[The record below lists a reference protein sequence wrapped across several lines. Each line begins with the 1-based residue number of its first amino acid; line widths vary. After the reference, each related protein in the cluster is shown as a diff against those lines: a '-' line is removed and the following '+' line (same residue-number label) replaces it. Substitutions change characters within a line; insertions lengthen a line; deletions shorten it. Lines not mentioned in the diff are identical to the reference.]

1 MTTLEPVLAYP
12 EALETR
18 LAAVF
23 EAAPRTARQYRS
35 YPAAKRLLDLLV
47 AAVGLIV
54 ALPVLL
60 VAALLIKLDSPGPV
74 LYRHVRLGRGG
85 RPFVCYKLR
94 TMVAGAGDG
103 IHRERMRWVITT
115 RAVNVPFHE
124 DPRITRVGRWLRR
137 ASLDELPQ
145 LWNVLRGEMTMV
157 GPRPP
162 LPYEVE
168 CYQDWQLA
176 RLVVRPGLTG
186 YWQVFG
192 RGRVSIQEMCRMDL
206 EYIRQRTFLMDLQLL
221 LLTTLVV
228 LSGRGAG

>member
-1 MTTLEPVLAYP
+1 LAYP
-12 EALETR
+12 EALESR
-18 LAAVF
+18 LAAVL
-23 EAAPRTARQYRS
+23 EAAPRTARRYWS

-47 AAVGLIV
+47 AGVGLIV

-60 VAALLIKLDSPGPV
+60 VAAALIKLDSRGPV

-94 TMVAGAGDG
+94 TMAAGAGDG
-103 IHRERMRWVITT
+103 IHRERMRRVITT

-145 LWNVLRGEMTMV
+145 LWNVLHGEMTMV

-176 RLVVRPGLTG
+176 RLAVRPGLTG

-206 EYIRQRTFLMDLQLL
+206 QYIRQRTLLMDLQLL
-221 LLTTLVV
+221 LLTSLVV

>member
-1 MTTLEPVLAYP
+1 MTALEPVLAHP
-12 EALETR
+12 DVLEAR
-18 LAAVF
+18 LAAVL
-23 EAAPRTARQYRS
+23 EAAPRTARRYWS
-35 YPAAKRLLDLLV
+35 YPAVKRLFDLLV
-47 AAVGLIV
+47 AAVGLLLG
-54 ALPVLL
+54 LPLLLLAAVL
-60 VAALLIKLDSPGPV
+60 IRLDSPGPV
-74 LYRHVRLGRGG
+74 FYRHIRVGRGG

-94 TMVAGAGDG
+94 TMAADAGDR
-103 IHRERMRWVITT
+103 IHRERMRWVIAT
-115 RAVNVPFHE
+115 RAVNVPFYG

-168 CYQDWQLA
+168 CYEDWQLR
-176 RLVVRPGLTG
+176 RLTVRPGLTG

-206 EYIRQRTFLMDLQLL
+206 EYLRRRTFWSDLWLL
-221 LLTTLVV
+221 LLTSLVV
-228 LSGRGAG
+228 LTGRGAG